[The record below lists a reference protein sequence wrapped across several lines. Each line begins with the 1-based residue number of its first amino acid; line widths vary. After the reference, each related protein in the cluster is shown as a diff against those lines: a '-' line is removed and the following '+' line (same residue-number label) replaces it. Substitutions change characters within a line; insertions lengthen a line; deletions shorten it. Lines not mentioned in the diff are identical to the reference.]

1 MEERGRRPNNDDRK
15 MDDEREKFEESNKVL
30 GVGVQSSTI
39 ILLSITRTK

>member
-1 MEERGRRPNNDDRK
+1 MMIDRK